1 MFQGATALVLDAKA
15 RLAIPAK
22 HRELLNG
29 SSSGKLVLTGHPD
42 GCLLLY
48 QSAVFEAV
56 RERLLAVSDTDHRV
70 AAWKRA
76 LVGFAEDVE
85 PDSQSRVLVSPVLR
99 GFASI
104 EKQVV
109 FVGQGNRFEIWGEG
123 SWAKQL
129 EQIRAQSGQPMP
141 PAMADFTL

>member
-1 MFQGATALVLDAKA
+1 MFQGATALTLDAKA

-29 SSSGKLVLTGHPD
+29 DAAGHLVLTGHPD

-48 QSAVFEAV
+48 QANVYDGV
-56 RERLLAVSDTDHRV
+56 RQRVLAVADTDQRV
-70 AAWKRA
+70 SAWKRA
-76 LVGFAEDVE
+76 LVGMAEPVE
-85 PDSQSRVLVSPVLR
+85 PDAQARILVSPVLR
-99 GFASI
+99 TYAGI
-104 EKQVV
+104 EKQVML
-109 FVGQGNRFEIWGEG
+109 VGQGNRFELWSEA

-141 PAMADFTL
+141 PGMADFTL